1 MRVTVKS
8 PLREMQRKVAEAAAD
23 LGKRYTVGLVMDA
36 APRKHYPTVR
46 GKPRKGT
53 PPTNAEVL
61 ARLQVHG
68 RDVTEVTVEARG
80 RLIRETLAALPSG
93 AGRIPTASQLWL
105 SIGARWRALVVERL
119 EREGG
124 DLGAPAN
131 ADDWTRYKGRVGLA
145 TTRLRASGQLVA
157 AVRAARV
164 EIRGR

>member
-8 PLREMQRKVAEAAAD
+8 PFRELQRKVAEAAAD

-36 APRKHYPTVR
+36 APREHYPTVR

-61 ARLQVHG
+61 ARLQVSG

-80 RLIRETLAALPSG
+80 RLIRETLAALP
-93 AGRIPTASQLWL
+93 RDTIPTASQLWL

-131 ADDWTRYKGRVGLA
+131 ADDWTRYKSRVGLA
-145 TTRLRASGQLVA
+145 ITRLRASGQLVA